1 MKKFYIYFV
10 LGTVL
15 LIVLYEIWA
24 LPFEFLAQK
33 VVMPTAYVV
42 TQVFQTIIS
51 PVGFIRDLKSL
62 DEKNKSLEQENLAL
76 KADVAKVTGQNQI
89 MQASKT
95 ESEASKSF
103 EFESVQARVIGQT
116 PYSYDQT
123 YIINKGTND
132 GLKTGDGVM
141 SSGNLIGR
149 IKKIYSD
156 RSEVES
162 IMSHD
167 SIVPVR
173 LLISK
178 ESGLLQGGL
187 EGLVMTD
194 IPMGA
199 KIQSGDQVMTSG
211 LGGDLPPGILVG
223 KVEQIIGSDGELFQK
238 TRVSPITTFADIQ
251 VVSVAK

>member
-1 MKKFYIYFV
+1 
-10 LGTVL
+10 
-15 LIVLYEIWA
+15 
-24 LPFEFLAQK
+24 
-33 VVMPTAYVV
+33 
-42 TQVFQTIIS
+42 
-51 PVGFIRDLKSL
+51 
-62 DEKNKSLEQENLAL
+62 
-76 KADVAKVTGQNQI
+76 

-95 ESEASKSF
+95 EAEASKNF

-116 PYSYDQT
+116 PYSYDQI

-132 GLKTGDGVM
+132 GLKIGDGVI
-141 SSGNLIGR
+141 SSGSLIGR

-162 IMSHD
+162 IMSHN

-173 LLISK
+173 LLSSK

-194 IPMGA
+194 IPIGA
-199 KIQSGDQVMTSG
+199 KIQAGDQVVTSG
-211 LGGDLPPGILVG
+211 LGADLPPGILVG

-238 TRVSPITTFADIQ
+238 TRVSPITTFSDIQ